1 MRGPAMH
8 HLPRATLT
16 ALVALLLVGLGA
28 AGVAAQAPADAADPA
43 SDAAT
48 LERRIITIEYSGGTA
63 AGNLRFG
70 PISYTHPDPSGIVA
84 TVSTLRIEASRA
96 TLRGPADTLI
106 GQAQGQR
113 EADFEGGV
121 TVRRGRLVAVGER
134 LVYSEA
140 TGLGVLEGGAE
151 IRIAPSREGEDE
163 VIITAIAVTFDV
175 DTDLSVS
182 EGEVLLLNG
191 NQTARADR
199 FLFEEGRDLG
209 QLTAGEAQA
218 EVVRLGDDGELRIV
232 ADEIRILTDE
242 KALFAR
248 GDVVVVDGPV
258 TSRGDVVF
266 YDDEEEVAE
275 IIGSPATAVD
285 SAAGVNLRTDRIRQD
300 VRFRFVEAID
310 ASLPTTYTAEQFA
323 LASERAAP

>member
-1 MRGPAMH
+1 MPH
-8 HLPRATLT
+8 HLRHVRAAAAIVAV
-16 ALVALLLVGLGA
+16 ALVL
-28 AGVAAQAPADAADPA
+28 GVAAAATGTPAADAPDG
-43 SDAAT
+43 AT
-48 LERRIITIEYSGGTA
+48 LERRIITIDYSGGTA
-63 AGNLRFG
+63 SGNLRFG
-70 PISYTHPDPSGIVA
+70 PITYAHPEPAGIVA

-96 TLRGPADTLI
+96 TLRGPDDTLI

-140 TGLGVLEGGAE
+140 TGLGILEGGAE

-163 VIITAIAVTFDV
+163 VVITALAVTFDV
-175 DTDLSVS
+175 DTDVSVS
-182 EGEVLLLNG
+182 EGDVQLVNG
-191 NQTARADR
+191 DQTARADR
-199 FLFEEGRDLG
+199 LLFEEARDLG
-209 QLTAGEAQA
+209 QLTSSEAQA
-218 EVVRLGDDGELRIV
+218 EVVRLTDSGELRIV
-232 ADEIRILTDE
+232 ADEIRVLTDE
-242 KALFAR
+242 KALYAR
-248 GDVVVVDGPV
+248 GDVTVVDGPV

-275 IIGSPATAVD
+275 VIGSPATSVD
-285 SAAGVNLRTDRIRQD
+285 TAAGVNLRTDRIRQD

-323 LASERAAP
+323 LAGERAAP